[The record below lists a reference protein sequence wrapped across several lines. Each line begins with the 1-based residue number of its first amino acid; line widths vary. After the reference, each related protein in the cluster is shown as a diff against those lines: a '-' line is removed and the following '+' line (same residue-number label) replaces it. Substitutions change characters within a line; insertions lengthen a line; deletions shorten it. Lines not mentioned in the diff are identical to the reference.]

1 MDQNGQK
8 YPYIKDEMDRHQRKN
23 TKYLQTYKYSE
34 INIQTLQWSVR
45 STYFQPVPRS
55 LAVLKLIEIKGLGS
69 LIFWKFQPLKN
80 NVPYSVPYTTKKV

>member
-34 INIQTLQWSVR
+34 INIQTLQWSLG
-45 STYFQPVPRS
+45 STYFQPVP
-55 LAVLKLIEIKGLGS
+55 
-69 LIFWKFQPLKN
+69 
-80 NVPYSVPYTTKKV
+80 